1 MFNQYIKNQISFESE
16 TAHTKH
22 KIKTKFGIRASAA
35 VKPQGNHFFYNLKK
49 NKWKCKLNLN
59 LADKPS
65 F

>member
-35 VKPQGNHFFYNLKK
+35 VKPQGNHFFLQFKEK
-49 NKWKCKLNLN
+49 QMEV
-59 LADKPS
+59 
-65 F
+65 